1 MSSLKT
7 LSLCLACAAPPA
19 AAFDKA
25 LDPQLQFFASCAGR
39 LSATMEHQWNYD
51 TPAAQQTRVFRAH
64 MIDLVSAVMPDDA
77 GRDVLLVRVEAKHA
91 QAQLLRRA
99 AINRDPQDADWA
111 QARADALLHDC
122 TSVLLNP

>member
-7 LSLCLACAAPPA
+7 LSLCLTFAGPPA
-19 AAFDKA
+19 AAFENT

-51 TPAAQQTRVFRAH
+51 TTSAERTRTHRSH
-64 MIDLVSAVMPDDA
+64 MIDLVSAAMPPDA

-91 QAQLLRRA
+91 QARLLRRA
-99 AINRDPQDADWA
+99 AINRDPDDANWA
-111 QARADALLHDC
+111 QARANALLQDC
-122 TSVLLNP
+122 TSVLPVQ